1 MPERLIRADALPRHV
16 AIIMDGNGRW
26 AERRGLDRNEGHR
39 AGIEAV
45 RAAVRAAHELGIPQ
59 LTLYAFSTE
68 NWSRPKLEVDALM
81 GLLDHY
87 LEAEIEEIDRNGIQV
102 RAMGRLERLP
112 RPVRAKLERAI
123 CRTRDNREMVILFA
137 LSYGGRTEIVDAAR
151 RIAREVEQGKLDPEQ
166 VDEKIFSEYLY
177 TPDLPDPDLLIRTG
191 GESRVSN
198 FLLWQIAYAEIH
210 VTDVMW
216 PDFRKSDLVEAI
228 VSYQNRERRYGLIS
242 AQVRGNRASPLEP
255 QAGSPLEP
263 QAGSPL
269 EPQAVSPLEPQAA
282 SPLDPR
288 APGSASPEDGNDA

>member
-1 MPERLIRADALPRHV
+1 MQERLIRADALPRHV

-39 AGIEAV
+39 AGIESV
-45 RAAVRAAHELGIPQ
+45 RAVVRAAHEIGISQ

-81 GLLDHY
+81 GLLEHY
-87 LEAEIEEIDRNGIQV
+87 LDAEIDEIDRNGIRV

-112 RPVRAKLERAI
+112 SSIRAKLDQAI
-123 CRTRDNREMVILFA
+123 CRTRANREMVILFA

-151 RIAREVEQGKLDPEQ
+151 RLAREVEQGKLGPEQ
-166 VDEKIFSEYLY
+166 IDEKVFSEYLY
-177 TPDLPDPDLLIRTG
+177 APDLPDPDLLIRTG

-210 VTDVMW
+210 VTEVMW

-228 VSYQNRERRYGLIS
+228 LSYQNRERRYGLIS
-242 AQVRGNRASPLEP
+242 AQVRGGGA
-255 QAGSPLEP
+255 
-263 QAGSPL
+263 
-269 EPQAVSPLEPQAA
+269 
-282 SPLDPR
+282 
-288 APGSASPEDGNDA
+288 